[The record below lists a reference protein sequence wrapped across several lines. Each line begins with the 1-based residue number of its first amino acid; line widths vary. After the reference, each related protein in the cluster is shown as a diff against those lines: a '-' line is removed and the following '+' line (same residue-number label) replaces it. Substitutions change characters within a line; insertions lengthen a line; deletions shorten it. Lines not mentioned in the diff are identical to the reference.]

1 MQTAA
6 EAAIVDAT
14 AVHLGIDLLRHR
26 EATTISLGKDVR
38 VEVDAAS
45 PDRSVVVEACARQGR
60 LKGAQLRK
68 VAQDI
73 LKLALLQE
81 GSESKSIERFIV
93 FASTE
98 AEQSVKGWVREAAE
112 RFGIRFLVVDVPQE
126 LRDSILTA
134 QSRQVM
140 VNVDQVADDVGVPS
154 EADQ

>member
-1 MQTAA
+1 M
-6 EAAIVDAT
+6 
-14 AVHLGIDLLRHR
+14 
-26 EATTISLGKDVR
+26 
-38 VEVDAAS
+38 
-45 PDRSVVVEACARQGR
+45 VEACARQGR